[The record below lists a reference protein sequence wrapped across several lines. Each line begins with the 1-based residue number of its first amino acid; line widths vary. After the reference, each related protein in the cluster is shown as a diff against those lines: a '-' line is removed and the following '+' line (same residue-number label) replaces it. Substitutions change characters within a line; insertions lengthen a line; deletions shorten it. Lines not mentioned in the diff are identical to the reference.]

1 MSDSR
6 ERARAALEDRDNLD
20 LALNPAPVVRDLLAD
35 LDRVVALRDKW
46 AAAKT
51 WDGQPAIVVHAFA
64 AELTQ
69 ALGGDAP

>member
-6 ERARAALEDRDNLD
+6 ERARAALEDRDN
-20 LALNPAPVVRDLLAD
+20 PVVRDLLTD